1 AIADLPKSWTVWQ
14 FDQTDMAKAK
24 QVVGKTACIMGNVPS
39 SVMCTGTP
47 QTVKEYC
54 RKLIEDCAPGGGYIL
69 TGGAQATEA
78 TPENFRAMMAAAK
91 EYGVY

>member
-1 AIADLPKSWTVWQ
+1 
-14 FDQTDMAKAK
+14 
-24 QVVGKTACIMGNVPS
+24 VVGKTACIMGNVPS

-47 QTVKEYC
+47 QAVKEYC
-54 RKLIEDCAPGGGYIL
+54 RKLIEDCGQGGGYIL

-91 EYGVY
+91 EYGVYKK